1 MENFKRYIGRYFER
15 DIGENSDR
23 KEVFKIKR
31 YDGKHFIVNMYGL
44 NLDSSTLNINQ
55 KMRKSFITKDNFK
68 EITENEYDAI
78 VSLCK
83 DLYVTDWTEENAPRY
98 YRILKDNKTIASER
112 N

>member
-68 EITENEYDAI
+68 EITKDRYDAI
-78 VSLCK
+78 AYLCI
-83 DLYVTDWTEENAPRY
+83 DPYVIDWNSNNEPKY
-98 YRILKDNKTIASER
+98 YRIMRGSKLN
-112 N
+112 NN

>member
-44 NLDSSTLNINQ
+44 NLDCSTLNINQ

-68 EITENEYDAI
+68 EITKNEYDAI
-78 VSLCK
+78 AYLCI
-83 DLYVTDWTEENAPRY
+83 DPYVTQWNSNNEPKY
-98 YRILKDNKTIASER
+98 YRIMRGSKLNND
-112 N
+112 

>member
-55 KMRKSFITKDNFK
+55 KIRKS
-68 EITENEYDAI
+68 
-78 VSLCK
+78 
-83 DLYVTDWTEENAPRY
+83 Y
-98 YRILKDNKTIASER
+98 Y
-112 N
+112 